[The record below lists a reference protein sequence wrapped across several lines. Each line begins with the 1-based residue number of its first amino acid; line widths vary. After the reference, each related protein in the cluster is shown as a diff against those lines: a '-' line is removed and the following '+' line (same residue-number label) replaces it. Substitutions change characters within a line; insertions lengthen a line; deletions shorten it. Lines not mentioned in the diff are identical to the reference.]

1 MSTPNMPKIVEVLA
15 NNLSLTY
22 LSITQLQIL
31 MDVATTYDPQPL
43 ILPFS
48 FYFLFFV
55 ILLFEEVN
63 NK

>member
-1 MSTPNMPKIVEVLA
+1 MPKIVEVLT

-31 MDVATTYDPQPL
+31 MVVATTYDPQPL

-48 FYFLFFV
+48 FYLWFLD

>member
-1 MSTPNMPKIVEVLA
+1 MSTPNMPKIMEVLA

-22 LSITQLQIL
+22 LRITQLQIL
-31 MDVATTYDPQPL
+31 MDVAMTYDPQPL

>member
-1 MSTPNMPKIVEVLA
+1 MPKIVEVLA
-15 NNLSLTY
+15 NNLNLTY
-22 LSITQLQIL
+22 LSITKLQIL
-31 MDVATTYDPQPL
+31 MDVAMNYDPQPT

-48 FYFLFFV
+48 FYFSFFV